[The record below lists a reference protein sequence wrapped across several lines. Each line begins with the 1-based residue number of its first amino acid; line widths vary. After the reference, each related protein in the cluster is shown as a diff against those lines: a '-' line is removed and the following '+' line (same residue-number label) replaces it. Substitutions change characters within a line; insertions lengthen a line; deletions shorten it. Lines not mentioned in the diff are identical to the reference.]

1 MATIRNHLRQN
12 EQGEPEVWANL
23 GDILDWLDTLPG
35 HSNHPVAAGAALEIK
50 QALLEQFGN
59 ATVVQGGQRVG

>member
-23 GDILDWLDTLPG
+23 GDILGWLDTAPA
-35 HSNHPVAAGAALEIK
+35 HANHPVAASAALEIK
-50 QALLEQFGN
+50 QMLLEQFGN
-59 ATVVQGGQRVG
+59 ATVVQGG

>member
-23 GDILDWLDTLPG
+23 GDILDWLDTLASPD
-35 HSNHPVAAGAALEIK
+35 NHPAGAKAALEIK
-50 QALLEQFGN
+50 QILLEQFSN
-59 ATVVQGGQRVG
+59 ATVVQSG